1 MFREIILR
9 RMSRHDEIRRE
20 MLRRINDGEWQVGFD
35 IPHEV
40 DLTEEFGASRGTIRR
55 ALSTLV
61 EQGLIERRK
70 RAGSR
75 VIQQTSQTSK
85 MHIPLIREEI
95 ESRGHEYAYRLLERE
110 IRPGL
115 YGIGAQNGI
124 LWLSC
129 LHLADDRPFQLEHR
143 SINLDAL
150 PQAADQPFRKTGP
163 NEWLVREVPATR
175 VVTSISAA
183 AADAD
188 TAEILAVATRD
199 PLLIV
204 TRRTFIDE
212 AHLTE
217 AQLSHPAELYHVE
230 TVSL

>member
-75 VIQQTSQTSK
+75 
-85 MHIPLIREEI
+85 
-95 ESRGHEYAYRLLERE
+95 
-110 IRPGL
+110 
-115 YGIGAQNGI
+115 
-124 LWLSC
+124 
-129 LHLADDRPFQLEHR
+129 
-143 SINLDAL
+143 
-150 PQAADQPFRKTGP
+150 KT
-163 NEWLVREVPATR
+163 R
-175 VVTSISAA
+175 
-183 AADAD
+183 
-188 TAEILAVATRD
+188 
-199 PLLIV
+199 
-204 TRRTFIDE
+204 
-212 AHLTE
+212 
-217 AQLSHPAELYHVE
+217 
-230 TVSL
+230 